1 MNAIR
6 ATLMI
11 GAAGAL
17 CACAAM
23 QKGWSSGTAEGRWE
37 GSVVRGGFRQG
48 VSVDLE
54 KTGSRWA
61 GSFNAGDRTVPLE
74 HVAVGADSIHFETP
88 DDLAFDGRLEG
99 ESMVGVL
106 SGSATGPL
114 ELTRESSGLYWR
126 SGTRGPGEPLLM
138 FGPP

>member
-1 MNAIR
+1 MKAIR
-6 ATLMI
+6 ATLTI
-11 GAAGAL
+11 GAAAL
-17 CACAAM
+17 FACAAM
-23 QKGWSSGTAEGRWE
+23 QKGWSSQTAEGHWQ
-37 GSVVRGGFRQG
+37 GSVVRGGYRQA

-54 KTGSRWA
+54 RTDFRWVGRFKT
-61 GSFNAGDRTVPLE
+61 GDRTVPLE
-74 HVAVGADSIHFETP
+74 DLAVRDDSIHFETP

-114 ELTRESSGLYWR
+114 TLSRESSGPYWR
-126 SGTRGPGEPLLM
+126 LGARDPREPVLM